1 MLGSAASSDDAGT
14 SGSTIVGAGNNQG
27 GTDNAG
33 AANGGAGATP
43 PGGFGGE
50 NVGGSGTIP
59 LTKTSTMKVYA
70 HVMPW
75 FETPES
81 NAGAW
86 GIHWTM
92 NTANPE
98 LMDGAG
104 KRQIASHFYPLT
116 GPYASADRAL
126 IEYQLLLMKYA
137 GIDGVLIDWP
147 GTIDQYDYARN
158 KQNAE
163 AIVDLVDDV
172 GLSFAIVYEDQNVRI
187 ANEAGTISD
196 RLAAAKADLSY
207 AQQQYFAQDSYVRV
221 GDAPLLLVF
230 GPQTF
235 QTPAEWTDILSVL
248 DPKPALLTLWNEA
261 AEAGDNAGGEYAWIF
276 EDNSHLDRFYQ
287 RQVSGM
293 KMGSAYPGYHSYYA
307 EGGWAGPTW
316 TIAHN
321 ESVTFAETLDKAIAA
336 GVEHLQLVTWNDYG
350 EGTMIEP
357 TAELQ
362 FGPLT
367 TLQSKL
373 GVNFGEAELQLV
385 FRLFQQRKEHAGD
398 AQRQLEL
405 DQAFLALA
413 QFRIAEAQA
422 LLQ

>member
-1 MLGSAASSDDAGT
+1 
-14 SGSTIVGAGNNQG
+14 
-27 GTDNAG
+27 
-33 AANGGAGATP
+33 
-43 PGGFGGE
+43 
-50 NVGGSGTIP
+50 
-59 LTKTSTMKVYA
+59 MKVYA

-98 LMDGAG
+98 VMEGSG

-116 GPYASADRAL
+116 GPYASSDRAL

-147 GTIDQYDYARN
+147 GTIDQYDYAKN

-163 AIVDLVDDV
+163 AMIALVDDV

-196 RLAAAKADLSY
+196 RSAAAKADLSY
-207 AQQQYFAQDSYVRV
+207 AQQQYFAQPSYIRID
-221 GDAPLLLVF
+221 DAPLLLVF

-235 QTPAEWTDILSVL
+235 QTAGEWSDIFSVL
-248 DPKPALLTLWNEA
+248 PEKPAFLTLWGEA
-261 AEAGDNAGGEYAWIF
+261 AEAAENASGEYAWVV
-276 EDNSHLDRFYQ
+276 EASGALADFYQ
-287 RQVSGM
+287 RNIAGV
-293 KMGSAYPGYHSYYA
+293 KMGAAYPGFVSYYA

-321 ESVTFAETLDKAIAA
+321 DTATFGATLDQALDS

-357 TAELQ
+357 TEELR

-385 FRLFQQRKEHAGD
+385 LSLFQQRKEHAGD
-398 AQRQLEL
+398 APRQLEL

-413 QFRIAEAQA
+413 QFRIAEAQS